1 MITCCYALALHLYY
15 LVLKHALASLL
26 KVFAVPQHC
35 PTCFLG
41 YSMIILWSSST
52 IDNDDDN
59 NNNNNLNLQN
69 NFQNNNSNNNS
80 SSSSNKKNIN

>member
-52 IDNDDDN
+52 IDNDD

-69 NFQNNNSNNNS
+69 NNSNNS